1 MSIYARSCQ
10 VWVVSF
16 SQGFFHSWAILWG
29 EKQVLFWALNS
40 VPFLEW
46 ANIGEVDQA
55 QVGMLAVAVDGWA
68 MVVPEREMA
77 GSSPLAI

>member
-29 EKQVLFWALNS
+29 EKQVLFWTLNS
-40 VPFLEW
+40 VPFWEW